1 VSIFILL
8 EPKQLFTKY
17 KLNIISLFRSNLV
30 SSAYARERMIGKE
43 GFNMKYEIEQALR
56 VKSLAIDV
64 MEELMKDDGKHSVQ
78 ELKQLSELFSRCI
91 CDLVNVYT
99 NTSEDHEMIL
109 KGTVIKAKIGYNL
122 MKPQTVE
129 KE

>member
-1 VSIFILL
+1 
-8 EPKQLFTKY
+8 
-17 KLNIISLFRSNLV
+17 
-30 SSAYARERMIGKE
+30 
-43 GFNMKYEIEQALR
+43 MKYETEQALR

-64 MEELMKDDGKHSVQ
+64 MEELMKDERLYSVK

-99 NTSEDHEMIL
+99 NTSEDHEMTL
-109 KGTVIKAKIGYNL
+109 KGTVIKAKIAYNL
-122 MKPQTVE
+122 MKTKTQTVE

>member
-1 VSIFILL
+1 
-8 EPKQLFTKY
+8 
-17 KLNIISLFRSNLV
+17 
-30 SSAYARERMIGKE
+30 
-43 GFNMKYEIEQALR
+43 MKYEIEQALR

-64 MEELMKDDGKHSVQ
+64 MEELMKEDRKYDVQ

-91 CDLVNVYT
+91 CDLVNVYS

-122 MKPQTVE
+122 MKAEAVK

>member
-1 VSIFILL
+1 MNY
-8 EPKQLFTKY
+8 QT
-17 KLNIISLFRSNLV
+17 
-30 SSAYARERMIGKE
+30 
-43 GFNMKYEIEQALR
+43 EQALR

-64 MEELMKDDGKHSVQ
+64 MEELMKEDGQHGVQ

-99 NTSEDHEMIL
+99 NTSEDHEMTL
-109 KGTVIKAKIGYNL
+109 KGTIIKAKIGYNI
-122 MKPQTVE
+122 MKAKSEIIE

>member
-1 VSIFILL
+1 
-8 EPKQLFTKY
+8 
-17 KLNIISLFRSNLV
+17 
-30 SSAYARERMIGKE
+30 
-43 GFNMKYEIEQALR
+43 MKYEIEQALR

-64 MEELMKDDGKHSVQ
+64 MEELMKEDRKYEVQ

-91 CDLVNVYT
+91 CDLVNVYS
-99 NTSEDHEMIL
+99 NISEDHEITL

-122 MKPQTVE
+122 MKAETVE

>member
-1 VSIFILL
+1 
-8 EPKQLFTKY
+8 
-17 KLNIISLFRSNLV
+17 
-30 SSAYARERMIGKE
+30 
-43 GFNMKYEIEQALR
+43 MKYEIEQALR

-64 MEELMKDDGKHSVQ
+64 MEELMKEDRKYDVQ

-91 CDLVNVYT
+91 CDLVNVYS
-99 NTSEDHEMIL
+99 NISEDHEMTL

-122 MKPQTVE
+122 MKEEAVE

>member
-1 VSIFILL
+1 
-8 EPKQLFTKY
+8 
-17 KLNIISLFRSNLV
+17 
-30 SSAYARERMIGKE
+30 
-43 GFNMKYEIEQALR
+43 MKYEIEQALR

-64 MEELMKDDGKHSVQ
+64 MEELMKNESKHSVQ

-99 NTSEDHEMIL
+99 NTSEDHEMTL
-109 KGTVIKAKIGYNL
+109 KGTIIKAKIGYNL
-122 MKPQTVE
+122 MKAKPKTHVVE